1 MLTKIGGGGK
11 NHPFHWIMF
20 LIVKSGPA
28 LVRTYCFDTTVAD
41 SACSA
46 TSYLCGVATMMTMT
60 MIETTCYKMMKQ
72 VWSLR
77 VIVMFRWRVT
87 MRQSVWA
94 LRSRLVI
101 ALLSRCWLSVEVQC
115 GGFFHTRCPRT
126 RYLVFW
132 LGHKNKARLL
142 ESSQRTG
149 LKMSFFGATGS
160 SGNDPGNCFIL
171 NFRWFL
177 RFYKRYSDQNNMLLN

>member
-1 MLTKIGGGGK
+1 
-11 NHPFHWIMF
+11 MF

-46 TSYLCGVATMMTMT
+46 TSYLCGVTTMMMT

-72 VWSLR
+72 VWSLQ
-77 VIVMFRWRVT
+77 VNVMFRWRVT
-87 MRQSVWA
+87 MRQWVWA

-115 GGFFHTRCPRT
+115 GWFFHTRCPRT

-132 LGHKNKARLL
+132 HGHKNKARLL
-142 ESSQRTG
+142 ELSQRTG
-149 LKMSFFGATGS
+149 LRMSFLA
-160 SGNDPGNCFIL
+160 PREVQEMIL
-171 NFRWFL
+171 EIDFP
-177 RFYKRYSDQNNMLLN
+177 